1 MKLIHI
7 LFLLA
12 AILGVLY
19 VVHMMR
25 SHQGQSIL
33 PGVGIG

>member
-1 MKLIHI
+1 MKLIHV
-7 LFLLA
+7 LFLGA
-12 AILGVLY
+12 AILGTLY

>member
-1 MKLIHI
+1 MRLIHV

-12 AILGVLY
+12 AVIGGLY
-19 VVHMMR
+19 VFHMV
-25 SHQGQSIL
+25 SHHQGQGIL